1 MPLFVRINEDLE
13 KQFRIRVIEKYG
25 SQKGSLEKALEEAI
39 KDWIEKPLQGV
50 PSKTAKRKP

>member
-1 MPLFVRINEDLE
+1 MPLFVRINEDVE

-39 KDWIEKPLQGV
+39 KDWIEKPL
-50 PSKTAKRKP
+50 PSKTAKRKA